1 MKKEEKAEG
10 QIFDWQVLKQISVY
24 LKPYKK
30 VFWFIV
36 ALTILG
42 GILAPAKPYLVQY
55 AFDRYITKG
64 DTDGTLRVMFVLC
77 CTLLIEF
84 FVSYVH
90 SYQAGWLGQQII
102 RDIRVKVF
110 EHIMR
115 MRLRYYD
122 QTPVGRLVTR
132 NISDAE
138 TLSNIFSEGLANI
151 AGDLFQVLF
160 ILAVMFYTDWRMT
173 LISLSILPILLYSTY
188 IFKEKVKESFGE
200 VRAAVSNLN
209 AFVQEH
215 IAGMSVVQIF
225 NSEKREGKKFDQIN
239 REHEHAQIKT
249 VWYYSVYFAVSEM
262 ISALGVGA
270 LVWFG
275 AVGVLENTV
284 SLGTLIAFIMYNNM
298 FFRPIRQIAD
308 RFNTLQ
314 MGIVGANRLLELLAE
329 TENQE
334 KSGHRIIH
342 KTEGNVRFK
351 NVNFA
356 YDGENQ
362 VLKNISFEVK
372 KGEVLALVGAT
383 GAGKSSVI
391 NLLSRF
397 YDIQSGEILIDD
409 INVREFDLASL
420 RRNVGVVLQDVFL
433 FSDSIMN
440 NITLRNPEV
449 TREMVIEAAKKVG
462 AWDFIEKMPGGL
474 EYVVMERGATLSTG
488 QRQMISFVR
497 AIIYDSQII
506 VLDEATSSIDTESEL
521 LIQNA
526 ISKMMQG
533 RTAIVIAHRLSTIQK
548 ADKIIVLDK
557 GKIAEEGTHEQ
568 LLVKNGIYAKLH
580 QIQLAH
586 AQQH

>member
-55 AFDRYITKG
+55 AFDRHITQG
-64 DTDGTLRVMFVLC
+64 DTEGTLRVMFVLC

-84 FVSYVH
+84 FVSYIH

-151 AGDLFQVLF
+151 AGDLFQVIF

-188 IFKEKVKESFGE
+188 IFKEKVKESYGE

-209 AFVQEH
+209 AFVQER
-215 IAGMSVVQIF
+215 ITGMSVVQIF

-314 MGIVGANRLLELLAE
+314 MGIVGANRLLELLSE
-329 TENQE
+329 TDNLE
-334 KSGHRIIH
+334 KSGHRKIH
-342 KTEGNVRFK
+342 KTEGNVRFN

-356 YDGENQ
+356 YDGEND

-397 YDIQSGEILIDD
+397 YDIQSGEILIDG
-409 INVREFDLASL
+409 INVREFELASL

-433 FSDSIMN
+433 FSDSIIN

-449 TREMVIEAAKKVG
+449 TRETVIEAAKKVG

-474 EYVVMERGATLSTG
+474 DYVVMERGATLSTG

-506 VLDEATSSIDTESEL
+506 VLDEATSSIDTESEV

-568 LLVKNGIYAKLH
+568 LLAKNGMYAKLH
-580 QIQLAH
+580 QIQLSH
-586 AQQH
+586 AQHN